1 MNTLFCT
8 CDYYVLYY
16 HIHMLLTTLGL
27 LQTQKEKHYTII
39 TAMYVSNDIASYCC

>member
-16 HIHMLLTTLGL
+16 HMHIPLTTLGL
-27 LQTQKEKHYTII
+27 LQTQKEKI
-39 TAMYVSNDIASYCC
+39 TLHSYVCI